1 MKFVRIIML
10 LSVMIY
16 LTCNVSAGENDLV
29 EYEVYYNGE
38 VTTVL
43 DAELKVGEPAT
54 IKAVVYLKKNVDV
67 STTLSASGFSFKKV
81 NQPFE
86 VIEGSS
92 EFTETAREFGH
103 NAGETVTF
111 EWIVRPTDTAAGW
124 TIPLNIAFTFYDR
137 DENEGYP
144 IEFTV
149 ANIMVHDE
157 YYSVPAPTILID
169 DAFAAPN
176 GYSFTSI
183 MVNNVTGLGS
193 GDIIVTY
200 NSSVVHAINVTS
212 GDGNALTVQD
222 WYIDNTA
229 GLVQITAWD
238 ADESHNGDVVFAHVA
253 FHAIGEYPDSTI
265 LAISSSELINYTS
278 YGIIGHSV
286 TNGTF
291 SIINNEPPVIIDAI
305 ATPDVIL
312 NDNGRP
318 RTPGTNATV
327 LNATVL
333 NGGSGVVEVTIDLSP
348 IGGLDDQVMERISG
362 TNVWT
367 VEATATDGINLT
379 HELIVTATDGANN
392 TNTSVIGLTVLL
404 RGDVVRDGDL
414 NSADVLYI
422 AKYLVGKESMPSLL
436 VSDVSPAEGDG
447 KITSADALYLAKY
460 LVGKEAAP

>member
-1 MKFVRIIML
+1 MKFVRVIML
-10 LSVMIY
+10 LFVMIY
-16 LTCNVSAGENDLV
+16 LTCNVSAFENELTNGS
-29 EYEVYYNGE
+29 VYFNE
-38 VTTVL
+38 KKCTVY

-67 STTLSASGFSFKKV
+67 STCISASGFGFKNV

-86 VIEGSS
+86 VIDGLS
-92 EFTETAREFGH
+92 EFTETVREFDH

-111 EWIVRPTDTAAGW
+111 EWIVRPTDIAAGW

-144 IEFTV
+144 LEFTV

-157 YYSVPAPTILID
+157 HYSVPTSTILID
-169 DAFAAPN
+169 DAIAAPN
-176 GYSFTSI
+176 SYAFTSI
-183 MVNNVTGLGS
+183 TVNNVTGLGS

-222 WYIDNTA
+222 WNVDNIA
-229 GLVQITAWD
+229 GSLEITAWD
-238 ADESHNGDVVFAHVA
+238 VDEPHNGDVVFAYVN
-253 FHAIGEYPDSTI
+253 FHAVGEYPDSTP
-265 LAISSSELINYTS
+265 LAISSSELIDYTS
-278 YGIIGHSV
+278 YGIIGHNVS
-286 TNGTF
+286 NGTF
-291 SIINNEPPVIIDAI
+291 SIISNEPPVITDAI
-305 ATPDVIL
+305 ATPNVIL
-312 NDNGRP
+312 DDNGRP
-318 RTPGTNATV
+318 RTPGTNVTL

-333 NGGSGVVEVTIDLSP
+333 NGGSGVVNVTIDLSP
-348 IGGLDDQVMERISG
+348 IGGSDDQVMEKITG
-362 TNVWT
+362 TDVWA
-367 VEATATDGINLT
+367 VATTANNGINLT
-379 HELIVTATDGANN
+379 HELVVTATDGSNN

-404 RGDVVRDGDL
+404 RGDVVRDGEL
-414 NSADVLYI
+414 NSGDALYI

-447 KITSADALYLAKY
+447 RITSADALYLGKY

>member
-1 MKFVRIIML
+1 MKFVRIILL

-16 LTCNVSAGENDLV
+16 LTCNVSAVENDLA

-38 VTTVL
+38 VTTVY

-54 IKAVVYLKKNVDV
+54 IRAVVYLKKNVDV
-67 STTLSASGFSFKKV
+67 STAISASGFGFKNV

-86 VIEGSS
+86 VIDGLS
-92 EFTETAREFGH
+92 EFTETAREFDH

-111 EWIVRPTDTAAGW
+111 EWIVQPTDIAAGW

-144 IEFTV
+144 MEFTA

-157 YYSVPAPTILID
+157 HYSVPAPTILID
-169 DAFAAPN
+169 DAIAAPN
-176 GYSFTSI
+176 DYAFTSI

-212 GDGNALTVQD
+212 GDGNALTVQTSN
-222 WYIDNTA
+222 IDNTA

-238 ADESHNGDVVFAHVA
+238 VSESHNGDVVLAIVT
-253 FHAIGEYPDSTI
+253 FHAAGEYPDSTPLSI
-265 LAISSSELINYTS
+265 ISKLYDYTS
-278 YGIIGHSV
+278 YDIIGHSV

-291 SIINNEPPVIIDAI
+291 SIIDNQPPVITDAI
-305 ATPDVIL
+305 ATQDVIL

-318 RTPGTNATV
+318 RIPGTNVTV

-333 NGGSGVVEVTIDLSP
+333 NGGYSVANVTIDLSP
-348 IGGLDDQVMERISG
+348 IGGPDDQVMERIAG
-362 TNVWT
+362 TDVWT
-367 VEATATDGINLT
+367 VATTAVDGISLT
-379 HELIVTATDGANN
+379 HELVVAATDGANN

-404 RGDVVRDGDL
+404 RGDVVRDGNL
-414 NSADVLYI
+414 NSADALYM
-422 AKYLVGKESMPSLL
+422 AKYLVGKEPMPSLL
-436 VSDVSPAEGDG
+436 VSDMHPAEGDG
-447 KITSADALYLAKY
+447 NVTSADALYLAKY
-460 LVGKEAAP
+460 LVGIEAAP